1 VFKRFYPD
9 EWIDSAYQ
17 IDYEKL
23 YNDGIRALIYD
34 IDNTLVP
41 HGAPADNYAK
51 TLFKRLHKI
60 GFKIMLL
67 SNNKEKRVKS
77 FCDEVE
83 GAKYIH
89 KANKPFKKSYLKA
102 MEMMNVTPKETV
114 FIGDQLF
121 TDIWGA
127 KASGIYSI
135 LVDQI
140 DKKEEIQIII
150 KRRFEHIV
158 LFFYKR
164 YLKKNRLLNYTSVSR

>member
-1 VFKRFYPD
+1 
-9 EWIDSAYQ
+9 
-17 IDYEKL
+17 
-23 YNDGIRALIYD
+23 
-34 IDNTLVP
+34 
-41 HGAPADNYAK
+41 
-51 TLFKRLHKI
+51 
-60 GFKIMLL
+60 MLL

-83 GAKYIH
+83 GATYIH

-102 MEMMNVTPKETV
+102 MEIMNVTPEETV

-127 KASGIYSI
+127 KASGINSI